1 VAVGAKSGSFSVEG
15 MVIGESVRPERMF
28 EVWFFLKTV
37 EFSGRLF
44 MTTTTLPILS
54 GESGLSRYLNEI
66 KRFPILSVE
75 EELLLAKDY
84 LEKGKS
90 EAAHKLVTSHLRLVA
105 KIAMQY
111 RGYGLPVADL
121 ISEGNLGLMKAVKK
135 FDPERGCRLSTY
147 AMWWIKAS
155 VTEYILRSWS
165 LVKMGTMSAQK
176 KLFFSLRKAKR
187 KLNIIDAQTID
198 PEKTA
203 KLAEQFSISEA
214 DITHLDRRI
223 TARDLSLNA
232 PVSNSEEDS
241 MEFIDILEDNTPSPE
256 ALVARAQET
265 EFRQKYLKDAMFQ
278 LSERERHIFTE
289 RRLKEDPITL
299 EKLGEHY
306 GISRERVRQLENRAY
321 TKVQTIIHSELT
333 VDPAV

>member
-1 VAVGAKSGSFSVEG
+1 
-15 MVIGESVRPERMF
+15 
-28 EVWFFLKTV
+28 
-37 EFSGRLF
+37 

-66 KRFPILSVE
+66 KRFPILSAD
-75 EELLLAKDY
+75 EELLLAKNY
-84 LEKGKS
+84 LEKGES

-241 MEFIDILEDNTPSPE
+241 MEFIDILEDDTPSPE
-256 ALVARAQET
+256 VLVARAQET
-265 EFRQKYLKDAMFQ
+265 EFRQKYLKDAMLQ
-278 LSERERHIFTE
+278 LSKRERHIFTE

-321 TKVQTIIHSELT
+321 TKVQTIIHSKLIA
-333 VDPAV
+333 D

>member
-1 VAVGAKSGSFSVEG
+1 
-15 MVIGESVRPERMF
+15 
-28 EVWFFLKTV
+28 
-37 EFSGRLF
+37 
-44 MTTTTLPILS
+44 MTTATLPILS

-66 KRFPILSVE
+66 KRFPILSAD
-75 EELLLAKDY
+75 EELLLAKNY
-84 LEKGKS
+84 LEQGES

-241 MEFIDILEDNTPSPE
+241 MEFIDILEDDTPSPE
-256 ALVARAQET
+256 VLVARTQET

-321 TKVQTIIHSELT
+321 TKVQTVIHSQLIGDSS
-333 VDPAV
+333 V

>member
-1 VAVGAKSGSFSVEG
+1 
-15 MVIGESVRPERMF
+15 MF

-66 KRFPILSVE
+66 KRFPILSAD
-75 EELLLAKDY
+75 EELLLAKNY

-241 MEFIDILEDNTPSPE
+241 MEFIDILEDDTPSPE
-256 ALVARAQET
+256 VLVARTQET
-265 EFRQKYLKDAMFQ
+265 EFRQKYLKDAMLQ

-321 TKVQTIIHSELT
+321 TKVQTIIHSELIA
-333 VDPAV
+333 DSAV

>member
-1 VAVGAKSGSFSVEG
+1 
-15 MVIGESVRPERMF
+15 
-28 EVWFFLKTV
+28 
-37 EFSGRLF
+37 

-66 KRFPILSVE
+66 KRFPILSAD
-75 EELLLAKDY
+75 EELLLAKNY
-84 LEKGKS
+84 LEKGES

-135 FDPERGCRLSTY
+135 FDPQRGCRLSTY

-241 MEFIDILEDNTPSPE
+241 MEFIDILEDDTPSPE
-256 ALVARAQET
+256 VLVARAQET
-265 EFRQKYLKDAMFQ
+265 EFRQKYLKDAMLQ
-278 LSERERHIFTE
+278 LSKRERHIFTE

-321 TKVQTIIHSELT
+321 TKVQTIIHSELIA
-333 VDPAV
+333 DSAV

>member
-1 VAVGAKSGSFSVEG
+1 
-15 MVIGESVRPERMF
+15 
-28 EVWFFLKTV
+28 
-37 EFSGRLF
+37 
-44 MTTTTLPILS
+44 MTTATLPILS

-66 KRFPILSVE
+66 KRFPILSAD
-75 EELLLAKDY
+75 EELLLAKNY
-84 LEKGKS
+84 LEKGES

-241 MEFIDILEDNTPSPE
+241 MEFIDILEDDTPSPE
-256 ALVARAQET
+256 VLVARTQET
-265 EFRQKYLKDAMFQ
+265 ELRQEYLKDAMFQ

-321 TKVQTIIHSELT
+321 TKVQTIIHSELIA
-333 VDPAV
+333 DSAV

>member
-1 VAVGAKSGSFSVEG
+1 
-15 MVIGESVRPERMF
+15 
-28 EVWFFLKTV
+28 
-37 EFSGRLF
+37 

-66 KRFPILSVE
+66 KRFPILSAD
-75 EELLLAKDY
+75 EELLLAKNY

-135 FDPERGCRLSTY
+135 FDPQRGCRLSTY

-241 MEFIDILEDNTPSPE
+241 MEFIDILEDDTPSPE
-256 ALVARAQET
+256 VLVARTQET
-265 EFRQKYLKDAMFQ
+265 KFRQKYLKDAMLQ

-306 GISRERVRQLENRAY
+306 GISRERVRQLENRAF
-321 TKVQTIIHSELT
+321 TKVQTIIHSELIA
-333 VDPAV
+333 DSAV

>member
-1 VAVGAKSGSFSVEG
+1 
-15 MVIGESVRPERMF
+15 
-28 EVWFFLKTV
+28 
-37 EFSGRLF
+37 

-66 KRFPILSVE
+66 KRFPILSAD
-75 EELLLAKDY
+75 EELLLAKNY
-84 LEKGKS
+84 LEKGES

-241 MEFIDILEDNTPSPE
+241 MEFIDILEDDTPSPE
-256 ALVARAQET
+256 VLVARTQET
-265 EFRQKYLKDAMFQ
+265 EFRQKYLKDAMSQ

-321 TKVQTIIHSELT
+321 TKVQTIIHSQLIAES
-333 VDPAV
+333 AV

>member
-1 VAVGAKSGSFSVEG
+1 
-15 MVIGESVRPERMF
+15 
-28 EVWFFLKTV
+28 
-37 EFSGRLF
+37 

-66 KRFPILSVE
+66 KRFPILSAD
-75 EELLLAKDY
+75 EELLLAKNY

-135 FDPERGCRLSTY
+135 FDPQRGCRLSTY

-241 MEFIDILEDNTPSPE
+241 MEFIDILEDDTPSPE
-256 ALVARAQET
+256 VLVARTQET
-265 EFRQKYLKDAMFQ
+265 KFRQKYLKDAMLQ

-321 TKVQTIIHSELT
+321 TKVQTIIHSELIASFVRILPMT
-333 VDPAV
+333 